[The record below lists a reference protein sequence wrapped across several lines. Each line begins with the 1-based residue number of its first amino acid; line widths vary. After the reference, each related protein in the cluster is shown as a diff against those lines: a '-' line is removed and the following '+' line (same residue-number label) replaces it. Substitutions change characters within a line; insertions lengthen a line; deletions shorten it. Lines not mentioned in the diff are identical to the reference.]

1 MKQNQIRAARSLK
14 PGCTSERC
22 MRSKKR
28 MCAKFTEDDRL
39 SIFSMFSS
47 DLNWDQRKMY
57 VVAHVTR
64 VNTKRKTASDESRRA
79 ETLIYTLT
87 LNNIKYPVC
96 KIMFLNTLALG
107 SFTVQSWTRKGKHGR
122 KPNEPTVT
130 DIRALSYNVEGYI
143 DYKLNFDEDWK
154 QLPSRHKASNEVP
167 IYPPLNKSKLPIK
180 KSKFDHLQALKT
192 VLPEDCQNFYDF
204 LTYKND

>member
-1 MKQNQIRAARSLK
+1 MCCTNNGSASCKSVPFCIIKQNYSKPCCLK
-14 PGCTSERC
+14 YEYN
-22 MRSKKR
+22 
-28 MCAKFTEDDRL
+28 
-39 SIFSMFSS
+39 SIS
-47 DLNWDQRKMY
+47 
-57 VVAHVTR
+57 
-64 VNTKRKTASDESRRA
+64 
-79 ETLIYTLT
+79 
-87 LNNIKYPVC
+87 P
-96 KIMFLNTLALG
+96 
-107 SFTVQSWTRKGKHGR
+107 GR

-180 KSKFDHLQALKT
+180 KSKFDHLQAPKT

>member
-1 MKQNQIRAARSLK
+1 MECDSVHSCIERKLKNREIHLPSDYISASKEARTKPFPYEVVKLGFDFFKDYSKPCCLKYNSIR
-14 PGCTSERC
+14 P
-22 MRSKKR
+22 
-28 MCAKFTEDDRL
+28 
-39 SIFSMFSS
+39 
-47 DLNWDQRKMY
+47 
-57 VVAHVTR
+57 
-64 VNTKRKTASDESRRA
+64 
-79 ETLIYTLT
+79 
-87 LNNIKYPVC
+87 
-96 KIMFLNTLALG
+96 
-107 SFTVQSWTRKGKHGR
+107 GR